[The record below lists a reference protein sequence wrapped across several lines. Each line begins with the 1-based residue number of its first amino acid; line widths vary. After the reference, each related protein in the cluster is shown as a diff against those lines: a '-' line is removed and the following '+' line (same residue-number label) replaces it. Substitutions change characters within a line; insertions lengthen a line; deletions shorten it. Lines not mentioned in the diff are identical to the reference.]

1 MNGWSYLANLRT
13 ARWAYGQLA
22 TPNTSW
28 NKNLS
33 NTINM
38 WNSSS
43 TPVKCVDKCLVSCCK
58 LQRWRESAPTF
69 HIKSFRDSEDKQK
82 LFLNP
87 SMFIVQLLM
96 VCMSFGHH
104 FQFQKAPSQSGW
116 CQIKV
121 QFESGAKIKFLAA
134 LFYPMTSISDYQSV
148 PWCHR
153 FQNMYNTHMCK
164 MHLKVEK

>member
-1 MNGWSYLANLRT
+1 MRT
-13 ARWAYGQLA
+13 ARWAYGRLA
-22 TPNTSW
+22 TPSW

-104 FQFQKAPSQSGW
+104 FQFQKAPSQSGRRLMRR
-116 CQIKV
+116 CQIKI
-121 QFESGAKIKFLAA
+121 QLESGAKIKFLAA
-134 LFYPMTSISDYQSV
+134 LFQPMTLISNYKSV
-148 PWCHR
+148 PQTHIAFRICVTYV
-153 FQNMYNTHMCK
+153 QNASERKNKITK
-164 MHLKVEK
+164 KA